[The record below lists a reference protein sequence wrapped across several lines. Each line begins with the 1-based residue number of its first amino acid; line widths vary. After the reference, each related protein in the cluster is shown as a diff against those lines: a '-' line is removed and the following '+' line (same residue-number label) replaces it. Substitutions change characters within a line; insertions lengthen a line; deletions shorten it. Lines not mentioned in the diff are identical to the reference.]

1 MKRLFLILPFLLS
14 VFYGCEKSSVTNS
27 VHVKLSAFEEMQ
39 RYNDSIAIAN
49 ISRGLGWTYFKKSC
63 LIAGADF
70 AGFGAGVAATKEIAL
85 LAAIPTGGTG
95 AVAVSSFCGLI
106 CAIGA
111 SSEAFDHCYP
121 QTRAAYD
128 RYTPT
133 MIAKAHI
140 YNQHYQNSTK
150 TRNSGG
156 TDTDYSGEE
165 GDGGTE
171 TEIVYTHLSELVNIP
186 QEYEYVRDFGLYHND
201 CLATLE
207 DVEQGLVSLDDV
219 ELNED
224 LQTII
229 QSEEYQQCYDNIIA
243 ASVSATSIDGLNINQ
258 YVAEDGIYLTGK
270 AVRVYELFLSV
281 YNQYTDEDTDLIE
294 LINRYIN
301 IIETSNEFTTDE
313 KEAIYASFMIAADSP
328 QYWQPFINEE

>member
-1 MKRLFLILPFLLS
+1 MKKLCFVLPLLLTI
-14 VFYGCEKSSVTNS
+14 FYGCEKHCSTNS
-27 VHVKLSAFEEMQ
+27 EQTKLSAIEEMQ
-39 RYNDSIAIAN
+39 KFNDSLAMVN
-49 ISRGLGWTYFKKSC
+49 HSRGIGWTCFKKSC

-95 AVAVSSFCGLI
+95 GVAVASFCGLI

-121 QTRAAYD
+121 PTRSVHD
-128 RYTPT
+128 IYTPT

-140 YNQHYQNSTK
+140 YNQNYQEAAK

-156 TDTDYSGEE
+156 TDTDYSDDDE
-165 GDGGTE
+165 DGGTE
-171 TEIVYTHLSELVNIP
+171 TEIAYTHLSELVNIP
-186 QEYEYVRDFGLYHND
+186 EEYEYVRDFGLYHND

-229 QSEEYQQCYDNIIA
+229 QSEEYQQSYDNIILA
-243 ASVSATSIDGLNINQ
+243 TVSATTIDGLNIDQ
-258 YVAEDGIYLTGK
+258 YVAVDGIYLTGK
-270 AVRVYELFLSV
+270 AVRVYELFLDV
-281 YNQYTDEDTDLIE
+281 YNSYTDEDADIIE

-301 IIETSNEFTTDE
+301 IIENSDEFTSDE

-328 QYWQPFINEE
+328 QYWQPYINEE